1 MSNKEKKS
9 DFKREQKTES
19 DEAETCCGRLF
30 HTRTAATGKA
40 RSPYGKQIVRV
51 SKLNADVFET
61 PSLLDGAVVCK
72 VGRSQAV
79 KALVDEY
86 CQLEVDPQWNLQPVQ
101 LTQEW
106 CDMVVL

>member
-1 MSNKEKKS
+1 MVQ
-9 DFKREQKTES
+9 F
-19 DEAETCCGRLF
+19 
-30 HTRTAATGKA
+30 
-40 RSPYGKQIVRV
+40 
-51 SKLNADVFET
+51 
-61 PSLLDGAVVCK
+61 VCE

-106 CDMVVL
+106 CDMVVLQILSFATSCYYVYITLPRLIIQT